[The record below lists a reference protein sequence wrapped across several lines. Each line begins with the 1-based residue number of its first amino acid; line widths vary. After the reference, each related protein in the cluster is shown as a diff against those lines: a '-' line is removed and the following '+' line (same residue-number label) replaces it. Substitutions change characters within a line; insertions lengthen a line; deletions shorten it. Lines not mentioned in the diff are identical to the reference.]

1 MRNARMFLILFSF
14 ALIGVALV
22 GVYFAPWSPT
32 RQTAEDGQRPSAAQT
47 TASRSADA
55 QPSQKQTTEK
65 RPSFDIVRA
74 EPDGS
79 LVMAGQAQPGWTV
92 IVESNGQ
99 EVGRTKAD
107 DFGEWVLSP
116 QRKLSKGEHSLS
128 LMERAPSDGR
138 VIFSKQRLA
147 LSLSDPQAGQPL
159 VALTEEGK
167 GTRVLQMPAPSE
179 ESTVASA
186 AVTTAPSRSDDI
198 AASVAPAPDETAIA
212 EAADKIGFTSI
223 DYEEVGAK
231 SMLFMNGHGKPDSQ
245 IALYVNNTRV
255 GIVTADA
262 TGRWSFSGNRIL
274 EAGTNVLR
282 ADLMAADKDAEAGSG
297 FKDGKVL
304 ARAEVRFERKPRPTT
319 AALFD
324 EKIASYQTGE
334 PGTSGDTV
342 SGQVGSGPASASQ
355 NGGIAAEA
363 ETADGGTKVVVVR
376 QGDTLWQIAERH
388 YGDGAKY
395 TQIFRNN
402 KNQIRDPNWIY
413 PDQRVNLP

>member
-1 MRNARMFLILFSF
+1 MRNARMFFILFS
-14 ALIGVALV
+14 VALV
-22 GVYFAPWSPT
+22 GVALLGLYFVQWSPQT
-32 RQTAEDGQRPSAAQT
+32 RTAEDGQAGTAPQAS
-47 TASRSADA
+47 ASRSADA
-55 QPSQKQTTEK
+55 QSTQDETTEK

-74 EPDGS
+74 ERDGS
-79 LVMAGQAQPGWTV
+79 LVMAGQAEPGWTV
-92 IVESNGQ
+92 IVESNGE
-99 EVGRTKAD
+99 EVGRTQAD

-116 QRKLSKGEHSLS
+116 ERKLSEGEHSLS
-128 LMERAPSDGR
+128 LMEKAPSDGR

-147 LSLSDPQAGQPL
+147 LSLSDPKAGQPL

-167 GTRVLQMPAPSE
+167 GTRVLQMPSPSE
-179 ESTVASA
+179 ESAVATA
-186 AVTTAPSRSDDI
+186 AVTTAPSQTDDI

-262 TGRWSFSGNRIL
+262 TGRWTFSGNRIL

-282 ADLMAADKDAEAGSG
+282 ADLMAAEKDAEAGSG
-297 FKDGKVL
+297 FKDGKVM
-304 ARAEVRFERKPRPTT
+304 ARAEVRFERKPRPT
-319 AALFD
+319 AASMLD
-324 EKIASYQTGE
+324 EKVTSYQTGE
-334 PGTSGDTV
+334 PGASVGTV
-342 SGQVGSGPASASQ
+342 GQVGSNTASASQ
-355 NGGIAAEA
+355 SGGIAAEA